1 MTNHKKELDLIKKAA
16 YHFLPKGAF
25 IAGGA
30 LTSAF
35 TNSNINDVDIYFKT
49 KEDFI
54 ESIYNAY
61 DENLW
66 CVSATDRAVTF
77 VRDDCIIQLMH
88 FDFFPTAEAV
98 FDAFDYTVC
107 MAAYDIDAE
116 DFIFQEDFMKHA
128 AQRKLSFHSGTRYP
142 YNSLLRVLKYQQRGY
157 TINKADLLRIGL
169 TCQRVPVDSWESL
182 ADAIGG
188 QYGERALINTEAPF
202 SIEAAVD
209 LFKGTD
215 EFIVVKDKEA
225 MPGCAEDLLVKI
237 GLMTEEECEA
247 LRKAEEDA
255 YKTRWNSTVWLNAPK
270 V

>member
-1 MTNHKKELDLIKKAA
+1 MTQHKKELDLIKKAA
-16 YHFLPKGAF
+16 YYFLPKGAF

-35 TNSNINDVDIYFKT
+35 TSSPINDVDIYFKT
-49 KEDFI
+49 KEDFVEAI
-54 ESIYNAY
+54 HQAY

-66 CVSATDRAVTF
+66 CVAATDRAVTF
-77 VRDDCIIQLMH
+77 ARDACIVQLMH
-88 FDFFPTAEAV
+88 FDFFESAARV

-116 DFIFQEDFMKHA
+116 SFIFQEDFMKHA

-157 TINKADLLRIGL
+157 TISKADLLRIGL

-188 QYGERALINTEAPF
+188 LYGEKALLETDRPF
-202 SIEAAVD
+202 SLDAAID
-209 LFKGTD
+209 LFQGKE
-215 EFIVVKDKEA
+215 EFAVIKDNSA
-225 MPGCAEDLLVKI
+225 MPGNAEELLNKV
-237 GLMTEEECEA
+237 GLISDEEYAA
-247 LRKAEEDA
+247 LLKAEMGA
-255 YKTRWNSTVWLNAPK
+255 YKTYQGY
-270 V
+270 